1 MNWKNVLTI
10 GGAYTAY
17 CIGAGFA
24 SGQETLQYY
33 ASWGGIYPFV
43 LPALTF
49 VLMFVICCGT
59 FKTGYIN
66 RFPSP
71 NAAYGYYCGKVLG
84 KILDIFCTV
93 SIALSTLIMFAGSGA
108 TVNQYLGAPVWVGTL
123 IMGVVSVVV
132 VCFGLEKVTN
142 VLGFVG
148 TLIIV
153 ILIGVGIYCFCTADS
168 GVMQAQQNV
177 QQYVDTDVIMRANFL
192 GIENPILAVTSLIG
206 AYITLGLSFNV
217 SLGGR
222 CGSRGR
228 FRQAR
233 LSRRC
238 CSAWACAWCSS
249 PSSSTWITL
258 LRPARRSPCWPRSR
272 TCSRRWR
279 CRFPS

>member
-1 MNWKNVLTI
+1 MNDKMNWKNVLTI

-33 ASWGGIYPFV
+33 AFWGGIYPFV
-43 LPALTF
+43 LSALTF

-59 FKTGYIN
+59 FKTGYSN

-123 IMGVVSVVV
+123 VMGVVSVVV

-177 QQYVDTDVIMRANFL
+177 QQYVDAGVIMRANFL
-192 GIENPILAVTSLIG
+192 GIENPILAVITAVLGVSVASVIPLDKLVNFIYPLIG
-206 AYITLGLSFNV
+206 AAGLVIFV
-217 SLGGR
+217 GIVIKLVTEGR
-222 CGSRGR
+222 
-228 FRQAR
+228 A
-233 LSRRC
+233 
-238 CSAWACAWCSS
+238 
-249 PSSSTWITL
+249 
-258 LRPARRSPCWPRSR
+258 PAAENK
-272 TCSRRWR
+272 
-279 CRFPS
+279 